1 MLRGAFGDDVAGNPD
16 TRRPDAAA
24 AALRLTEALVR
35 VPSVTPEDHGCQ
47 ALLVE
52 RLKAAGFAVEDAGPG
67 PAFYAR
73 LGTHRPVVCF
83 AGHTDVVPPGPVE
96 DWASDPF
103 APEVR
108 DGVLYGR
115 GVADMKGALA
125 AMVCAAECYLREHPD
140 PPGSIAFLVT
150 GDEEQDGA
158 QGTARMVDAL
168 AARGALPDYCIV
180 GEPSSTETL
189 GDTIKH
195 GRRGSVTG
203 HLTVHGVQGHV
214 AFPERADNP
223 IHRSLAALDALAG
236 LQLDAGDS
244 DFPPTT
250 LQMSNIH
257 AGTGATNVIPGHL
270 EVVFNVRFSP
280 ASTPESIAARV
291 REVLDGAGLPYDL
304 RWQVSA
310 LPFLTREGRLT
321 EVLSAAV
328 EGVTGQRPALTTT
341 GGTSDAR
348 FVAAKGISVA
358 ELGLVN
364 RSIHK
369 IDEATPAADIGAL
382 CRIYEDAL
390 RRLLAP

>member
-1 MLRGAFGDDVAGNPD
+1 MARHPD
-16 TRRPDAAA
+16 TPDDAP
-24 AALRLTEALVR
+24 LRLTEALVR
-35 VPSVTPEDHGCQ
+35 VPSVTPEDRGCQ
-47 ALLVE
+47 AVLSD
-52 RLKAAGFAVEDAGPG
+52 RLKAAGFAVEDGGAGTVA
-67 PAFYAR
+67 AFYAR
-73 LGTHRPVVCF
+73 AGTRRPVVCF
-83 AGHTDVVPPGPVE
+83 AGHTDVVPAGPRA
-96 DWASDPF
+96 DWTSDPF
-103 APEVR
+103 IPVVR
-108 DGVLYGR
+108 DGMLFGR

-125 AMVCAAECYLREHPD
+125 AMACAAERYLSAHPD
-140 PPGSIAFLVT
+140 PRGSIAFLVT

-158 QGTARMVDAL
+158 QGTARLVERL
-168 AARGALPDYCIV
+168 AARDELPDFCIV

-203 HLTVHGVQGHV
+203 RLAVHGVQGHV

-223 IHRSLAALDALAG
+223 IHRALSALDALAG
-236 LQLDAGDS
+236 LHLDDGDA

-280 ASTPESIAARV
+280 RSTPPSIDAQV
-291 REVLDGAGLPYDL
+291 RGVLDRGGFRYDL
-304 RWQVSA
+304 AWQVNA
-310 LPFLTREGRLT
+310 LPFLTRAGRLT
-321 EVLSAAV
+321 EVLQAAA
-328 EGVTGQRPALTTT
+328 EGVTGRRPVLATT

-348 FVAAKGISVA
+348 FVAARGVPVA

-369 IDEATPAADIGAL
+369 VDEATPAGDIAL
-382 CRIYEDAL
+382 LSRIYEDAL
-390 RRLLAP
+390 GRLLAP

>member
-1 MLRGAFGDDVAGNPD
+1 MLRGPEANDVAAHPD
-16 TRRPDAAA
+16 IDPSIDAD

-35 VPSVTPEDHGCQ
+35 VPSVTPDDQGCQ
-47 ALLVE
+47 AILTE
-52 RLKAAGFAVEDAGPG
+52 RLEAAGFAVQDTGPG

-73 LGTHRPVVCF
+73 IGTRRPVVCL
-83 AGHTDVVPPGPVE
+83 AGHTDVVPAGPTS
-96 DWASDPF
+96 DWSSDPF
-103 APEVR
+103 TPTLR
-108 DGVLYGR
+108 DGLLVGR

-125 AMVCAAECYLREHPD
+125 AMVCAAERYLAANAN

-168 AARGALPDYCIV
+168 AARDALPDFCIV
-180 GEPSSTETL
+180 GEPSSTEVL

-203 HLTVHGVQGHV
+203 RLTVHGVQGHV
-214 AFPERADNP
+214 AFPERAENP
-223 IHRSLAALDALAG
+223 IHRALAALDALAA
-236 LQLDAGDS
+236 LRLDEGDA

-270 EVVFNVRFSP
+270 EVVFNIRYSP
-280 ASTPESIAARV
+280 ASTPESIAEVV
-291 REVLDGAGLPYDL
+291 RAVLDRGEFPYDL
-304 RWQVSA
+304 TWEVSA
-310 LPFLTREGRLT
+310 RPFLTGAGRLT
-321 EVLSAAV
+321 EVLREAV
-328 EGVTGQRPALTTT
+328 RGVTGRAPALSTT

-348 FVAAKGISVA
+348 FIAARGVPVA

-369 IDEATPAADIGAL
+369 VDEATPAEDIARL
-382 CRIYEDAL
+382 SRIYEAAL
-390 RRLLAP
+390 IRLLAP